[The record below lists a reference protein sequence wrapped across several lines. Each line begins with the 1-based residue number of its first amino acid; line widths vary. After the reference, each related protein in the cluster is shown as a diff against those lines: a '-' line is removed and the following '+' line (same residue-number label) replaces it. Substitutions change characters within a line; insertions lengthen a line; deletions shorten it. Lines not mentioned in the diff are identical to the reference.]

1 MSPMS
6 DLVGAATKELR
17 RALTPVAQA
26 DWSVAA
32 GDLEW
37 SCRQTAGH
45 IADDLFSYASQVL
58 ARPAAGYL
66 PVEAV
71 VEERGTNAEVLD
83 VVVMCGDLLRLA
95 VEAAPREARA
105 WHPCGVSD
113 PDGFAAMGILETLVH
128 GYDITRGLGV
138 EWLPPEQLCGPV
150 LERLFPDAQAGS
162 PAQVLLHCAGRLPL
176 GDRPR
181 LAEWRWDST
190 VRVGA

>member
-1 MSPMS
+1 MSE
-6 DLVGAATKELR
+6 LVGTATEELR
-17 RALTPVAQA
+17 RALTPAAEA

-32 GDLEW
+32 GDVEW
-37 SCRQTAGH
+37 SCRRTAAH

-58 ARPAAGYL
+58 ARPVAGYL

-71 VEERGTNAEVLD
+71 IEERGTNAEVLD

-95 VEAAPREARA
+95 VDAAPLEARA
-105 WHPCGVSD
+105 WHPCGISD
-113 PDGFAAMGILETLVH
+113 PDGFAAMGALETLVH
-128 GYDITRGLGV
+128 GYDIARGLGV
-138 EWLPPEQLCGPV
+138 EWLPPDALCAPV
-150 LERLFPDAQAGS
+150 VARLFPDAPAGS

-181 LAEWRWDST
+181 LTEWRWDST

>member
-1 MSPMS
+1 MG
-6 DLVGAATKELR
+6 DLVETATGELR
-17 RALTPVAQA
+17 RALTPVGDA
-26 DWSVAA
+26 DWSVPA
-32 GDLEW
+32 GDVEW
-37 SCRQTAGH
+37 SCRQTAAH

-58 ARPAAGYL
+58 ARPVVGYL

-71 VEERGTNAEVLD
+71 VEERGTNVEVLE

-95 VEAAPREARA
+95 VAAAPSEARA

-128 GYDITRGLGV
+128 GYDIAQGLGV
-138 EWLPPEQLCGPV
+138 EWLPPDALCAPAV
-150 LERLFPDAQAGS
+150 ERLFPDAPAGS
-162 PAQVLLHCAGRLPL
+162 PGQVLLHCTGRLPL

-181 LAEWRWDST
+181 LVEWRWDST